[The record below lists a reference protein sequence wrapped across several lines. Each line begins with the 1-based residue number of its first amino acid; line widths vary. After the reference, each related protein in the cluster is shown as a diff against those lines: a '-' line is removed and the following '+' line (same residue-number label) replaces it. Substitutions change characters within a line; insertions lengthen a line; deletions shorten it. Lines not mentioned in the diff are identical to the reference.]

1 MTRVQKAQLRQSEL
15 KTAIAAELDK
25 ELEERE
31 EGLLD
36 RLTREAKAVEVEL
49 RAALVIEEQTLPPD
63 RIDTPEGRELRE
75 LRRRSSI
82 FDYVSEV
89 MDGRALD
96 GASLEYRQA
105 LMGDHPG
112 HVPIEMLLDD
122 EELETRADA
131 VSNISAAIQDNQQS
145 IAARVFARSASM
157 YLGVMMPSVNVGDV
171 SYPRLSAGTS
181 ADVRSDGKEL
191 DGTAAALTTET
202 ISPVRLT
209 ASYTFGVEST
219 ARVRG
224 WEQALRRDLR
234 QTMADKLD
242 SLVLNGQA
250 ASGSNS
256 PKVDG
261 VISSLTDPTNPTAV
275 AGWKDYLEAFDNGV
289 DGKYAISDTEV
300 RILVGVETWRHAQ
313 NLEVGTNGNSGI
325 LRDRLP
331 RERFRAS
338 ANMPAAAS
346 NIATAIAY
354 ASGASNLARGYIAP
368 VWNGLQ
374 LISDM
379 YTRAKAGERILTAI
393 QLVGFSM
400 IDSSA
405 HRRIEFKLA

>member
-1 MTRVQKAQLRQSEL
+1 MTNAQKIQLRQSEVR
-15 KTAIAAELDK
+15 TAIAAELDK
-25 ELEERE
+25 EEKDGEALE
-31 EGLLD
+31 
-36 RLTREAKAVEVEL
+36 RLTKEAQSLEVEL
-49 RAALVIEEQTLPPD
+49 RAALVIEEQSLPAD

-75 LRRRSSI
+75 LRNRSSV

-89 MDGRALD
+89 MDGRPLD

-112 HVPIEMLLDD
+112 HLPLEMLLDD

-131 VSNISAAIQDNQQS
+131 VSNISTAIQDNQMP
-145 IAARVFARSASM
+145 IAQRVFARSASA
-157 YLGVMMPSVNVGDV
+157 YLGVMMPSVSVGDV
-171 SYPRLSAGTS
+171 SYPRLTAGTS
-181 ADVRSDGKEL
+181 ADVRSDGVEL

-224 WEQALRRDLR
+224 WEEALRRDIR
-234 QTMADKLD
+234 QTMSDKLD

-261 VISSLTDPTNPTAV
+261 IINSLTDPTDPTAV
-275 AGWKDYLEAFDNGV
+275 AKWTDYLKAYDDAV
-289 DGKYAISDTEV
+289 DGKYAVTDSEV
-300 RILVGVETWRHAQ
+300 RLLVNTATWKHAQ
-313 NLEVGTNGNSGI
+313 NLEVGTNGRSGI

-331 RERFRAS
+331 MDRFRAS
-338 ANMPAAAS
+338 ANMPASAS

-379 YTRAKAGERILTAI
+379 YTGAKKGERILTAI
-393 QLVGFSM
+393 QLVGFGM
-400 IDSSA
+400 VDSSA